1 MTLRSHLITL
11 VLVAV
16 LPLLL
21 FSAIVVGLAAD
32 SERDATE
39 RGLRATGRAVSS
51 AIDHT
56 LDNAIGALEVLA
68 TSELLDG
75 GDLPGFHNVA
85 ARALEGQRG
94 WLSVAVVDGAGRQVL
109 NTLRPTGA
117 ELPPPADA
125 RTVAAVL
132 ARRLPI
138 VSDLIAGDLPARA
151 HVVVAVPVLRGRAL
165 RGALLTALDAHNLA
179 RVLEAQQLPHQWAAA
194 IVDGHGVV
202 VARVPEPQRFVGQP
216 ATAAYV
222 ALTARGD
229 SGAARVP
236 GLDGVR
242 RHTVFNRLENA
253 GWTVYLAIPTVT
265 MDAGFRRSL
274 VTLIGGGLVFLAAGL
289 ALAIVVGR
297 RLTAPIVALST
308 AAARLGAGQL
318 PDTPPGSRVA
328 EVAALGGALTDAARR
343 GVARAGGAARRGQ
356 PAARVVAGL
365 RGRARAPRAAARPGP
380 RGPQRGGRRGGRR
393 RDPPRRRRARRS
405 RQGRGGTRAGAALSA
420 RPPRQPSGRA
430 RAAQRPPGA
439 GRRDLRRDP
448 GDHRARS
455 GASRAGAG
463 DGIRVVP
470 RGAAHRARAHA
481 RRALA
486 RVRRLGPPL
495 HGRGRAAGRGH
506 RPARRRRHRQRA
518 ALSPERGA
526 AARRGGGGRDRRVP
540 EPGPRP
546 GGGGAPDRGIGARAA
561 RPRHLA
567 LLSRRSIHA
576 GDDDRRGRRRA
587 DSRVRARHATAGG
600 LGHRRARRARAAA
613 GHDAGSLER
622 PAHHADA

>member
-51 AIDHT
+51 AVDHT

-75 GDLPGFHNVA
+75 GDLPGFHKVA

-94 WLSVAVVDGAGRQVL
+94 WLSVAVVDRAGRQVL

-165 RGALLTALDAHNLA
+165 RGALLTALDAHDLA

-229 SGAARVP
+229 SCAARVP
-236 GLDGVR
+236 DLD
-242 RHTVFNRLENA
+242 
-253 GWTVYLAIPTVT
+253 
-265 MDAGFRRSL
+265 
-274 VTLIGGGLVFLAAGL
+274 
-289 ALAIVVGR
+289 
-297 RLTAPIVALST
+297 
-308 AAARLGAGQL
+308 
-318 PDTPPGSRVA
+318 
-328 EVAALGGALTDAARR
+328 
-343 GVARAGGAARRGQ
+343 GVARAGGPARRGQ

-365 RGRARAPRAAARPGP
+365 RGHTRAPRAAARPGP

-405 RQGRGGTRAGAALSA
+405 RQGRGGTRAGAALPA

-439 GRRDLRRDP
+439 DRRDLCRDP

-463 DGIRVVP
+463 DGLRVVP
-470 RGAAHRARAHA
+470 RGTAHRARAHA
-481 RRALA
+481 RRALP

-495 HGRGRAAGRGH
+495 HGGGRAAGRGH

-526 AARRGGGGRDRRVP
+526 AARRGGGGGDRRVP

-546 GGGGAPDRGIGARAA
+546 GGGGTADRGVGARAA

-567 LLSRRSIHA
+567 LLSRRSIYA

-587 DSRVRARHATAGG
+587 DSWVRARPAAAGG

-613 GHDAGSLER
+613 GHDAGSPER